1 MRYPNLL
8 RRYLA
13 SLIDGVFVFGLFVL
27 YMRDPLRFARSQ
39 DVLYWPL
46 LLLVLYEP
54 LFTRYLCTLGQLVT
68 GIRVRSEPGGQR
80 VPVWRVFIR
89 LFVKYLLGFISFI
102 FMPGHSRK
110 RAIHDLAAGTIV
122 VDART
127 VHELRTA

>member
-13 SLIDGVFVFGLFVL
+13 SLIDGAVVFGLLVL
-27 YMRDPLRFARSQ
+27 YMRDPLRSARSQ

-46 LLLVLYEP
+46 LLLALYEP
-54 LFTRYLCTLGQLVT
+54 LLTRYFCTLGQLVT
-68 GIRVRSEPGGQR
+68 GIRVRSEFGGQR
-80 VPVWRVFIR
+80 VPIWRVFIR
-89 LFVKYLLGFISFI
+89 LFVKYLLGILSFI
-102 FMPGHSRK
+102 FMPGHPQK

-127 VHELRTA
+127 AQELRTA

>member
-13 SLIDGVFVFGLFVL
+13 SLIDGVVVFALLVL
-27 YMRDPLRFARSQ
+27 YMRDPPRHAHTQ

-54 LFTRYLCTLGQLVT
+54 LFTRYLCTLGQLVM

-80 VPVWRVFIR
+80 VPVWRAFIR
-89 LFVKYLLGFISFI
+89 LFVKYLLGILSFV
-102 FMPGHSRK
+102 FMPGHPQK